1 MLIRSAFGGPS
12 VFARD
17 GTEKLQRRT
26 PNNKNAAVTDWNCQ
40 VTRIIDRIDQDDLPK
55 ALFDAIASVVPFK
68 FASSYVYTGRSKPV
82 YIHDTFVSARAKQGL
97 ANYIDSTYVLNPVYN
112 AYLKG
117 VCGGIYRIGDIA
129 PDDYFESGHYQSLKM
144 SISDSEEIG
153 YITNDW
159 PRGME
164 ELVIMI
170 ELPASSL
177 GEISLLQPVALGGFS
192 GDDMRTLQGIEP
204 VIAAAF
210 RHFWLRVVRAQD
222 PSSRPDAVIDE
233 AFAEFG
239 RNTLTQRERE
249 VTRFILRGHSTR
261 SISLHLGISVTT
273 VKTHRKNLYAKLGI
287 ASQFEL
293 FSEFL
298 AYLTTEAA

>member
-1 MLIRSAFGGPS
+1 MRQRPTSNSKSATTTG
-12 VFARD
+12 
-17 GTEKLQRRT
+17 
-26 PNNKNAAVTDWNCQ
+26 WNSQ
-40 VTRIIDRIDQDDLPK
+40 VARIIEHIDQGDLPGV
-55 ALFDAIASVVPFK
+55 LFDAIASVVPFK

-97 ANYIDSTYVLNPVYN
+97 ANYINSTYVLNPVYN
-112 AYLKG
+112 AFLKG
-117 VCGGIYRIGDIA
+117 VKSGIYRIGDIA
-129 PDDYFESGHYQSLKM
+129 PDGYFESGHYQSLKM

-164 ELVIMI
+164 EVVMMI
-170 ELPASSL
+170 ELPASSF

-192 GDDMRTLQGIEP
+192 DDDMRLLRETEA

-210 RHFWLRVVRAQD
+210 RHFWQGTARGWG
-222 PSSRPDAVIDE
+222 PSSKPDTTIDE

-239 RNTLTQRERE
+239 QSVLTRRERE

-298 AYLTTEAA
+298 DYLTAEAA